1 MSASPPPSLTPC
13 CTVVLS
19 SSPYLLNEGHELVV
33 EQLDVLFLLLPH
45 GLELRVDVEV
55 HGGQE
60 SPIDGEGRVR
70 GASVSD
76 ISVEAERAVAV
87 AGRLVG
93 TAAAQAI
100 RGRAGCFSSA
110 HLP

>member
-1 MSASPPPSLTPC
+1 M
-13 CTVVLS
+13 
-19 SSPYLLNEGHELVV
+19 
-33 EQLDVLFLLLPH
+33 
-45 GLELRVDVEV
+45 

-60 SPIDGEGRVR
+60 SPVDGEGGIR
-70 GASVSD
+70 GAPVSA
-76 ISVEAERAVAV
+76 ISVEAERAVAI
-87 AGRLVG
+87 AGQPVG

>member
-1 MSASPPPSLTPC
+1 
-13 CTVVLS
+13 
-19 SSPYLLNEGHELVV
+19 
-33 EQLDVLFLLLPH
+33 
-45 GLELRVDVEV
+45 VDIEV

-60 SPIDGEGRVR
+60 SPVDGEGGVR
-70 GASVSD
+70 GASVST
-76 ISVEAERAVAV
+76 VFMEAERAITI
-87 AGRLVG
+87 AGQPVG